1 MRVKSHIVDIA
12 AALIAAYVVIW
23 SAITFKSWTPIII
36 AAFIG
41 LVILVSIITDP
52 KGHQ

>member
-12 AALIAAYVVIW
+12 AALIAAYIVIW
-23 SAITFKSWTPIII
+23 SAIALQSWTPVII

-41 LVILVSIITDP
+41 LVVLVYTITNP
-52 KGHQ
+52 KGRP